1 MRGFHGLAD
10 LVEVAHGIYS
20 CVSLMETLCFNAFIA
35 MYACFS
41 NNGGEVTK
49 EKIDASVHSGQTIMR
64 QMVLLTMF
72 KLKKMKDREFST
84 KKLAESIKVLRKA
97 SGVNVKEFCKSI
109 HMTERSYY
117 SALKSKLTI

>member
-1 MRGFHGLAD
+1 
-10 LVEVAHGIYS
+10 
-20 CVSLMETLCFNAFIA
+20 METLCFNAFIA

-49 EKIDASVHSGQTIMR
+49 EKIDASVHSGQTIMK

-84 KKLAESIKVLRKA
+84 KKLGECIGALRRA
-97 SGVNVKEFCKSI
+97 SGVNVNSCNSVVRI
-109 HMTERSYY
+109 
-117 SALKSKLTI
+117 

>member
-20 CVSLMETLCFNAFIA
+20 FGSHVGCQSQIEIQQFQCGGISDSFRFPLVDHFCVSLMETLCFNAFIA

-49 EKIDASVHSGQTIMR
+49 EK
-64 QMVLLTMF
+64 
-72 KLKKMKDREFST
+72 
-84 KKLAESIKVLRKA
+84 
-97 SGVNVKEFCKSI
+97 
-109 HMTERSYY
+109 
-117 SALKSKLTI
+117 